1 MRYLSAA
8 IFSASC
14 LVCVVAGGIAGILL
28 GDLIVGRSM
37 AAEPLRL
44 ALMAAVWFV
53 VAFGLLMAM
62 YLLVIRPRRG
72 NALHRLWIRLR
83 RRG

>member
-14 LVCVVAGGIAGILL
+14 LVCVVAGGIAGTLL
-28 GDLIVGRSM
+28 GDLAVGRSM
-37 AAEPLRL
+37 VAEPARQ
-44 ALMAAVWFV
+44 ALVAAIWFV

-62 YLLVIRPRRG
+62 YLRVIRPRRG
-72 NALHRLWIRLR
+72 NAPHRLWIRLR
-83 RRG
+83 RRR